1 MKTIGNKNFR
11 EDVMEVR
18 IVSRVIHLAVALAVC
33 GWAST
38 ALAQNFPNRPV
49 TLVVPFPAGSTTD
62 LVGRILS
69 DELAKSLGQTVVV
82 ENRGGAGGTIGTE
95 AVARATPDGHTILMG
110 TIGTHSINPAVY
122 AKINYDPIADFAPV
136 IQFGTAPNVLV
147 VNPSLPVKSVKDLVA
162 YIRAN
167 PGKVNYGSSGNGTSN
182 HLSGAMF
189 VARNGLTAQ
198 HLPYRGGAQAITD
211 LLRGEVQFMFYHYLP
226 LLPHIKEGK
235 LRAIAI
241 TSAKRIDALPE
252 VPVMK
257 EAGMDDFE
265 VSAWFGVWAPAK
277 TPEDVVG
284 KLNIIING
292 IMKSPEVKKS
302 LEMQGIDPVSGSP
315 KDLLE
320 LNKKELARWSKA
332 VTDAGA
338 KLSN

>member
-1 MKTIGNKNFR
+1 MG
-11 EDVMEVR
+11 MR
-18 IVSRVIHLAVALAVC
+18 IVDRTICFVIALAACFCAPAAV
-33 GWAST
+33 
-38 ALAQNFPNRPV
+38 AQNFPNRPV

-69 DELAKSLGQTVVV
+69 DELGKSLGQTVVV

-95 AVARATPDGHTILMG
+95 AVARAAPDGHTILMG

-147 VNPSLPVKSVKDLVA
+147 VNPSLPVKNVKELIA

-277 TPEDVVG
+277 TPADVVG
-284 KLNIIING
+284 KLNTIING
-292 IMKSPEVKKS
+292 IIKSPEVKKS

-315 KDLLE
+315 NDLLD

-332 VTDAGA
+332 VADAGA

>member
-1 MKTIGNKNFR
+1 M
-11 EDVMEVR
+11 R
-18 IVSRVIHLAVALAVC
+18 IRARAILVLLALALLPQ
-33 GWAST
+33 G
-38 ALAQNFPNRPV
+38 ALAQSYPSKPI

-69 DELAKSLGQTVVV
+69 EGLGKAIAQTVVID
-82 ENRGGAGGTIGTE
+82 NRGGAGGGVGSE
-95 AVARATPDGHTILMG
+95 AVARSAPDGYTLLMG

-122 AKINYDPIADFAPV
+122 AKINYDPIADFSPI

-147 VNPSLPVKSVKDLVA
+147 VNPDLPIRNVKDLID

-167 PGKVNYGSSGNGTSN
+167 PGKTNYGSSGNGTSN

-226 LLPHIKEGK
+226 LLGHIKEGK

-241 TSAKRIDALPE
+241 TSANRIDALPD

-277 TPEDVVG
+277 TPPEVVT
-284 KLNIIING
+284 KLNQTILKIINT
-292 IMKSPEVKKS
+292 PEVRKS
-302 LEMQGIDPVSGSP
+302 LAAQGIDPVAGSP
-315 KDLLE
+315 EDLLK
-320 LNKKELARWSKA
+320 LNKAELARWAKA
-332 VTDAGA
+332 VEQAGA

>member
-1 MKTIGNKNFR
+1 MG
-11 EDVMEVR
+11 MR
-18 IVSRVIHLAVALAVC
+18 IVKLAIGLAVAVTMCWAVPT
-33 GWAST
+33 AS
-38 ALAQNFPNRPV
+38 AQTYPTRQL
-49 TLVVPFPAGSTTD
+49 TLIVPFPPGSTTD
-62 LVGRILS
+62 LVGRILA
-69 DELAKSLGQTVVV
+69 DELGKSLGQNVVID
-82 ENRGGAGGTIGTE
+82 NRGGAGGTIGTE
-95 AVARATPDGHTILMG
+95 AVARAAPDGHTLLMG

-122 AKINYDPIADFAPV
+122 ARINYDPIADFAPV

-147 VNPSLPVKSVKDLVA
+147 VNPSLPVNSVKELIA

-189 VARNGLTAQ
+189 SAREGLKAT
-198 HLPYRGGAQAITD
+198 HIPYRGGAQAITD

-241 TSAKRIDALPE
+241 TSSQRIDALPD

-257 EAGMDDFE
+257 EAGLDDFE

-277 TPEDVVG
+277 TPPDVVG
-284 KLNIIING
+284 KLNTIISG
-292 IMKSPEVKKS
+292 IIKSPEVKKS
-302 LEMQGIDPVSGSP
+302 LEGQGIDPVSGSP
-315 KDLLE
+315 GDLLE

-332 VTDAGA
+332 VAEAGA
-338 KLSN
+338 KLQN